1 MEAVCL
7 MTKITTMVEVMSAV
21 TVSAET
27 ENKSNN
33 IFFKIYNQG
42 PRQTWNVAW
51 KIPSDVILTA
61 AFLIIWSETTL
72 NKRTHGFILT
82 AILTGSCK
90 ANQLLSTAQDLAN
103 VNPVWANTSY

>member
-33 IFFKIYNQG
+33 NFLKIYNQG
-42 PRQTWNVAW
+42 PRQT
-51 KIPSDVILTA
+51 
-61 AFLIIWSETTL
+61 
-72 NKRTHGFILT
+72 
-82 AILTGSCK
+82 
-90 ANQLLSTAQDLAN
+90 
-103 VNPVWANTSY
+103 